1 MVRIPNGVEF
11 LTDLGFGNADAAITV
26 DNIYKKFGS
35 KEAVKGLSFT
45 VKKGERVA
53 LLGPNGAGKS
63 TTLKIIAGLLKP
75 EEGEARVGGF
85 LPTEMEAKK
94 MLGYLPEDASPYM
107 SLSVR
112 ENLEYIGAIRGTE
125 NLSERV
131 EYLFDLL
138 DLRQYERSKTNSL
151 SRGNRQK
158 LALALSIVHNPSVII
173 MDEPLNY
180 LDIPT
185 QERVIDSLMEM
196 NASFLV
202 STHIMSI
209 AERLTEQ
216 VIIISNG
223 QTIWTGGIKDLRNYG
238 SANEPVEKIVARM
251 MTNVS

>member
-1 MVRIPNGVEF
+1 MTEF
-11 LTDLGFGNADAAITV
+11 DDYSSDKAIDVSNLVKT
-26 DNIYKKFGS
+26 FGS
-35 KEAVKGLSFT
+35 KEAVMGLSFS

-75 EEGEARVGGF
+75 DSGEARLSGY
-85 LPTEMEAKK
+85 LPTEMEAKR
-94 MLGYLPEDASPYM
+94 MLGYLPEDATPYM

-125 NLSERV
+125 NLRDRV
-131 EYLFDLL
+131 DYLFDLL
-138 DLRQYERSKTNSL
+138 DFREYERSKTNSL

-158 LALALSIVHNPSVII
+158 LALALSMVHRPSVII

-185 QERVIDSLMEM
+185 QERVIDSLVKMD
-196 NASFLV
+196 ASFLV

-209 AERLTEQ
+209 AERLTSK
-216 VIIISNG
+216 VIIISRG
-223 QTIWTGGIKDLRNYG
+223 QTIWTGTIDELRKFG
-238 SANEPVEKIVARM
+238 DPKEPVEKIVARM
-251 MTNVS
+251 MGNVS

>member
-1 MVRIPNGVEF
+1 MIHTGDDLLTEF
-11 LTDLGFGNADAAITV
+11 LQGNPGIAIDV
-26 DNIYKKFGS
+26 SSIFKRFGS

-45 VKKGERVA
+45 VRKGERVA

-75 EEGEARVGGF
+75 EGGEARLGGY
-85 LPTEMEAKK
+85 LPTELEAKR

-125 NLSERV
+125 NLHNRV
-131 EYLFDLL
+131 EDLFDLL

-158 LALALSIVHNPSVII
+158 LALALSIVHNPSII
-173 MDEPLNY
+173 VMDEPLNY

-185 QERVIDSLMEM
+185 QERVIDALMGM

-209 AERLTEQ
+209 AERLTDK

-223 QTIWTGGIKDLRNYG
+223 QTVWSGGIKDLRNFG
-238 SANEPVEKIVARM
+238 EPSEPVERIVARM

>member
-1 MVRIPNGVEF
+1 MAIEVNSIVKR
-11 LTDLGFGNADAAITV
+11 FGD
-26 DNIYKKFGS
+26 
-35 KEAVKGLSFT
+35 KEAVRGLSFS
-45 VKKGERVA
+45 VSKGERVA

-63 TTLKIIAGLLKP
+63 TTLKVIAGLLKP
-75 EEGEARVGGF
+75 EEGEARLGGY
-85 LPTEMEAKK
+85 LPNQLEAKR
-94 MLGYLPEDASPYM
+94 MLGYLPEDATPYM

-125 NLSERV
+125 NLRDRV
-131 EYLFDLL
+131 NYLFDLL
-138 DLRQYERSKTNSL
+138 DLGQYQRTKTNNL

-158 LALALSIVHNPSVII
+158 LALALAMVHNPSVIV

-196 NASFLV
+196 KASFLV

-209 AERLTEQ
+209 AERLTEK

-223 QTIWTGGIKDLRNYG
+223 QTVWTGDIQDLRKFG
-238 SANEPVEKIVARM
+238 DPKEPVEKIVARM
-251 MTNVS
+251 MRSVS

>member
-1 MVRIPNGVEF
+1 MIERWNMFSDSDHQYTSSAINVSNLAKR
-11 LTDLGFGNADAAITV
+11 FGDKV
-26 DNIYKKFGS
+26 
-35 KEAVKGLSFT
+35 AVNGLSFT
-45 VKKGERVA
+45 VKNGERVA

-63 TTLKIIAGLLKP
+63 TTLKVIAGLLKP
-75 EEGEARVGGF
+75 EGGEVTVGGYQ
-85 LPTEMEAKK
+85 PTDMEAKRL
-94 MLGYLPEDASPYM
+94 LGYLPEDATPYM

-125 NLSERV
+125 NLRERV

-138 DLRQYERSKTNSL
+138 DLRQYQRTKTNSL

-158 LALALSIVHNPSVII
+158 LALALALVHKPKVIV

-185 QERVIDSLMEM
+185 QERVIDALMTM

-209 AERLTEQ
+209 AERLTKK
-216 VIIISNG
+216 VIIISHG
-223 QTIWTGGIKDLRNYG
+223 QTIWSGTIQGLREFG
-238 SANEPVEKIVARM
+238 KPEEPVEKIVARM
-251 MTNVS
+251 MASVS